1 MACPGACSEEKVGLG
16 LPDVSEAS
24 ATDMRPILASR
35 VERTVGGEFE
45 SVQTSG
51 GAGLLKSVTL
61 VSIVFEI

>member
-1 MACPGACSEEKVGLG
+1 MGLG